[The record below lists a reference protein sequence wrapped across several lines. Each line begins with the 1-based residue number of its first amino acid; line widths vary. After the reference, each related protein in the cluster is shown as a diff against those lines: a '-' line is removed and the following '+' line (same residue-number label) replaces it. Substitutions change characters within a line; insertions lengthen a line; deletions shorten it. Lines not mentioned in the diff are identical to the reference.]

1 MGGGDNVFYAPHPAY
16 HRNFYINRGTV
27 MNCEEEKML
36 KEMFMSY
43 FKGDFYRGI
52 RLQTLRK
59 ITGNLI
65 QI

>member
-1 MGGGDNVFYAPHPAY
+1 
-16 HRNFYINRGTV
+16 
-27 MNCEEEKML
+27 
-36 KEMFMSY
+36 MFMSY

-65 QI
+65 QIWWLSG